1 MNNEIDQDAVNLA
14 RAIRQKESGGN
25 FNAIG
30 DSGTSRGAYQ
40 WQPGTWKTH
49 AKQVLGNDMAPM
61 TKENQNAVAYGVIK
75 SLKDSGKNVAQIAA
89 IWNSGT
95 DKNWETKKGYNE
107 KLKVKYDVPAYV
119 EGVIGNYQ
127 KIKTGGAP
135 PVEVA
140 ADVTAPVEEYKQQL
154 TPASQLPQPVRPS
167 FVQDFRKNAVDT
179 VTKMEDVENDPRLGG
194 IERFT
199 RKAGALA
206 GGLLGVTG
214 SAIERGV
221 PALIRG
227 AAGLVM
233 PQAQAQ
239 QAPAQVAQAIP
250 GALQRSLENRFP
262 GAATAVKGLMGT
274 QLGSQIK
281 QGVPAALDAGTQ
293 AFNQFEK
300 FAGDRENNPVA
311 NVLYE
316 SVAKPAVQV
325 AGAVGEITGANSLLR
340 GGVRALTRAPELVR
354 GASNLFTPAE
364 RVIKTSIIN
373 DFSKGV
379 KPLIRANATTGQA
392 KKYQEAVVGA
402 VDTINQNKLNL
413 QFIDDAG
420 QVISGRT
427 PENLKEMAESIE
439 QTKKV
444 IFNQYDELASRVGE
458 TGAKINPKS
467 VVKELETISNN
478 KALSLSSPDTVS
490 YAQQVMQRYANA
502 GELTPSQTQEII
514 QNYNA
519 SLESFYRNPSYDTA
533 SRAMIDSMVANNLRN
548 ELDTTINSLTGD
560 AYQALKNQYGQLK
573 MIERDVSKAN
583 LRDARKNI
591 KGLVDFTDVFSGGQ
605 VLNGILSMNPASIAQ
620 GLTQKA
626 IAAYIK
632 HLNNPNRY
640 IKKLFENAEKL
651 KGLTPVQ

>member
-1 MNNEIDQDAVNLA
+1 MEEQFDPGVVKVMK
-14 RAIRQKESGGN
+14 AIRHVESGGAADPYN
-25 FNAIG
+25 IIG
-30 DSGTSRGAYQ
+30 DKRAELGGKGRARGAFQ
-40 WQPGTWKTH
+40 WDSGGVP
-49 AKQVLGNDMAPM
+49 LGPNDIPKNWVRDATSIGLPADAPM
-61 TKENQNAVAYGVIK
+61 TKENQNKVAYTKIK
-75 SLKDSGKNVAQIAA
+75 QWKDQGRQPEEIAA
-89 IWNSGT
+89 LWNGARKDKATGMYTYNNPEYGVKFRNALATVSG
-95 DKNWETKKGYNE
+95 GSNE
-107 KLKVKYDVPAYV
+107 
-119 EGVIGNYQ
+119 
-127 KIKTGGAP
+127 
-135 PVEVA
+135 
-140 ADVTAPVEEYKQQL
+140 
-154 TPASQLPQPVRPS
+154 PASMPAQPPS
-167 FVQDFRKNAVDT
+167 TPTFKQKFVNNAVDT
-179 VTKMEDVENDPRLGG
+179 VTNMENVENDPRLGG
-194 IERFT
+194 LEKFT

-206 GGLLGVTG
+206 GGLLNTTG
-214 SAIERGV
+214 NAISSAV

-233 PQAQAQ
+233 PQEQAQ
-239 QAPAQVAQAIP
+239 KAPAQVAQAVP
-250 GALQRSLENRFP
+250 GLLQKGLEARFP
-262 GAATAVKGLMGT
+262 TATTAVKGLMGT
-274 QLGSQIK
+274 QLGQQIQ
-281 QGVPAALDAGTQ
+281 QGVPAAAQAGQQ
-293 AFNQFEK
+293 AFNQFEQY
-300 FAGDRENNPVA
+300 AADRENNPVT

-325 AGAVGEITGANSLLR
+325 AGAVGEITGANALLR
-340 GGVRALTRAPELVR
+340 GGIRTLTRAPELVR
-354 GASNLFTPAE
+354 SASNLFSPAE

-373 DFSKGV
+373 DFSKGI
-379 KPLIRANATTGQA
+379 KPLIRSNATTSQA

-413 QFIDDAG
+413 QFVDDAG
-420 QVISGRT
+420 QVITGRT

-458 TGAKINPKS
+458 TGAKIRSDS

-478 KALSLSSPDTVS
+478 KALSLSSPDTVR
-490 YAQQVMQRYANA
+490 YAQEVAARYKNA

-533 SRAMIDSMVANNLRN
+533 SRAMVDSMVANNLRN
-548 ELDTTINSLTGD
+548 ELDNTINSLTGD

-573 MIERDVSKAN
+573 TIERDVSKAH

-626 IAAYIK
+626 IATYIK